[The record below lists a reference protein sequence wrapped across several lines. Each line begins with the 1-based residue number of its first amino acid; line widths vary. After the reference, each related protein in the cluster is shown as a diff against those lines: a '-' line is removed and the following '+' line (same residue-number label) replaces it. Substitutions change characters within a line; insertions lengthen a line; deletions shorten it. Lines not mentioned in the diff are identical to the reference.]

1 MIEASRP
8 QGGPQIRLA
17 EPADSDALAG
27 VVAAFR
33 DHLQVGAPTDLDL
46 RARLPNLIADPSIEF
61 AVAEF
66 DGRMIGYTQTRFY
79 ASLWASGV
87 EALLED
93 LFVLPSARG
102 AGIGRSLLRHAL
114 ERARG
119 RGARVVGLTTNERN
133 EPAQA
138 LYRSEGFQPQSARI
152 WENGREIRWLV
163 ELGADR

>member
-1 MIEASRP
+1 M
-8 QGGPQIRLA
+8 RLA
-17 EPADSDALAG
+17 EPADGDALAS

-46 RARLPNLIADPSIEF
+46 RARLPALLADPSIEF
-61 AVAEF
+61 AVANL
-66 DGRMIGYTQTRFY
+66 DGRIVGYTQTRFY
-79 ASLWASGV
+79 ASLWASGI

-93 LFVLPSARG
+93 LFVLPPARG

-119 RGARVVGLTTNERN
+119 RGARVLGLTTNERN

-138 LYRSEGFQPQSARI
+138 LYRSEGFRPQSARI
-152 WENGREIRWLV
+152 WENGREIRWVV

>member
-1 MIEASRP
+1 MIGAIDPVEVP
-8 QGGPQIRLA
+8 EIRLA
-17 EPADSDALAG
+17 GPADSDALAS

-46 RARLPNLIADPSIEF
+46 RERLPSLIADPSIEF
-61 AVAEF
+61 AVAKRG
-66 DGRMIGYTQTRFY
+66 GRMVGYTQTRFY

-93 LFVLPSARG
+93 LFVLASARG
-102 AGIGRSLLRHAL
+102 AGVGRSLLRHAL

-119 RGARVVGLTTNERN
+119 RGARVLGLTTNERN

-152 WENGREIRWLV
+152 WESGREIRWVV
-163 ELGADR
+163 ELGAVG